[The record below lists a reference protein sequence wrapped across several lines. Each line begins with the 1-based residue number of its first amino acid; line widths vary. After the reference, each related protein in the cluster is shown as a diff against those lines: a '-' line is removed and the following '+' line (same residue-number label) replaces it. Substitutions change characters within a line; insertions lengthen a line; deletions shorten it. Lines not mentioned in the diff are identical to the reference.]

1 MSDEIVEE
9 IIEEEAPEISV
20 NKGPLPTKEE
30 ASDILDSIK
39 IDKTPVVKPKVKAAP
54 KKATPKPEK
63 VVSQINS
70 KKEVH
75 AAPTNVDEA
84 KELYDDF
91 SSFLEQKVDIK
102 ATSDFKPVIPTG
114 IKILDAYMGG
124 GFAIGALNIVVGTPG
139 SGKSMLAAQVIA
151 NAQRVFEPGKF
162 LAGYMDSEESTTQ
175 MRLSSLGVRNP
186 KIRPYPDITVE
197 KVFQFL
203 ETMMLYKEQ
212 KKSVDI
218 PSIVVWDS
226 IANTLTQKEREADD
240 VNSVIGYKARMLSM
254 LVPKYVAKCSQYNIC
269 WLAVNQLRDK
279 LDMGQFS
286 APADL
291 KFMSASKSMPGGQVL
306 KFNAFQLL
314 QMQVKS
320 AFNTEKGKFGF
331 DGIIVKCK
339 FVKNKL
345 FVPNIEMDLVG
356 SFVQGFSDFWTSYNF
371 LTINGRL
378 KSGAWNYLAT
388 TPDIKFRTK
397 DAINMYN
404 NDEKFRKSFDEAVE
418 LSIKE
423 DIIDKY
429 SME

>member
-1 MSDEIVEE
+1 MTDE
-9 IIEEEAPEISV
+9 IIEEISDESL
-20 NKGPLPTKEE
+20 PLPSETESNE
-30 ASDILDSIK
+30 ILDSIS
-39 IDKTPVVKPKVKAAP
+39 IDKPETKVKV
-54 KKATPKPEK
+54 KIETPQPE
-63 VVSQINS
+63 VVAKQINS
-70 KKEVH
+70 VKESH
-75 AAPTNVDEA
+75 KSATVDETNEA
-84 KELYDDF
+84 KALYDDF
-91 SSFLEQKVDIK
+91 SAFLEQKTEISSV
-102 ATSDFKPVIPTG
+102 SDSKPVIPTG

-124 GFAIGALNIVVGTPG
+124 GFAIGALSIIVGTPG

-151 NAQRVFEPGKF
+151 NAQRIYEPGKF

-175 MRLSSLGVRNP
+175 MRLASLGVVNP
-186 KIRPYPDITVE
+186 KLRPFPDITVE
-197 KVFQFL
+197 KVFKFL
-203 ETMMLYKEQ
+203 ETMILYKEQ

-226 IANTLTQKEREADD
+226 IANTLSQKEREAED
-240 VNSVIGYKARMLSM
+240 VNQVIGYKARMLSM
-254 LVPKYVAKCSQYNIC
+254 LIPKYVAKCSQYNIC

-291 KFMSASKSMPGGQVL
+291 KFMTSTKQMPGGQAL

-320 AFNTEKGKFGF
+320 AFDTEKGKFGF

-356 SFVQGFSDFWTSYNF
+356 SFVKGFSDFWTSYNF
-371 LTINGRL
+371 LTVHGRL
-378 KSGAWNYLAT
+378 KAGAWNYLVSN
-388 TPDIKFRTK
+388 PDKKFRTK

-404 NDEKFRKSFDEAVE
+404 NDSEFRILFDAEVEK
-418 LSIKE
+418 SIEE

-429 SME
+429 RIE